1 MQCKI
6 FTSCVYSKVWARLG
20 QSGHIILQKLT
31 QTKTGRGSWMGVAQV
46 IYRQHATLIRVLTPL
61 TISELSSDT
70 SNYQFIQ
77 LKF

>member
-1 MQCKI
+1 
-6 FTSCVYSKVWARLG
+6 
-20 QSGHIILQKLT
+20 
-31 QTKTGRGSWMGVAQV
+31 MGVAQV